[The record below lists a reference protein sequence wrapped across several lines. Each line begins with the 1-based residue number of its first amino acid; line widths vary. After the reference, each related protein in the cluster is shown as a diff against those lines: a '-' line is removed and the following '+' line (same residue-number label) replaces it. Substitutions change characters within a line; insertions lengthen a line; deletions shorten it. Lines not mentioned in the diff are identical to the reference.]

1 MIKEH
6 FELLQYAVDQ
16 GYANNIDIHYNTNGT
31 QWPDAHELW
40 SHFKRVDIAFSID
53 NVGERFEYE
62 RYGAKW
68 TEVEENIRR
77 FHKLR
82 DRNIRKITTQVCMT
96 INAQNVYYLEEL
108 CDWVNT
114 QTFNDH
120 YFNMLHDPKHM
131 CIDGLTPVAKRI
143 VIEKLLNGN
152 FMPKHKAEIMRIV
165 KFIEN
170 GAGTNGEEFVFK
182 MQQTDRYRKESFL
195 DTHPEIAKAM
205 GYET

>member
-1 MIKEH
+1 
-6 FELLQYAVDQ
+6 
-16 GYANNIDIHYNTNGT
+16 
-31 QWPDAHELW
+31 
-40 SHFKRVDIAFSID
+40 
-53 NVGERFEYE
+53 
-62 RYGAKW
+62 
-68 TEVEENIRR
+68 
-77 FHKLR
+77 
-82 DRNIRKITTQVCMT
+82 
-96 INAQNVYYLEEL
+96 
-108 CDWVNT
+108 
-114 QTFNDH
+114 
-120 YFNMLHDPKHM
+120 M

-205 GYET
+205 GYE